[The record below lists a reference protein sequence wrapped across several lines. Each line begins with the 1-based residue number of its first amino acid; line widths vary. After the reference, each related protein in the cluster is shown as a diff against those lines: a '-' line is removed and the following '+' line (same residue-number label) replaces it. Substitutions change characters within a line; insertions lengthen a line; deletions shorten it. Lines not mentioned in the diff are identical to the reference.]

1 MDSTSKNSKPHPDDG
16 ADNNVAYI
24 ASLLDELNE
33 ARKKLREKDSLLSE
47 TQERLITLEEKV
59 EQLTALNTM
68 SDLHA
73 VDEKANDDAEQKIDQ
88 GSLVQHDVEGD
99 GVLSPPIHHMHGL
112 DREFADSVGSGSI
125 ATFGNYVNAQRNL
138 RFRCRKSSRAS
149 SVLSN
154 TLRGKGEIEVIQNI
168 ARRTHSA
175 EWDAI
180 CEDLDIPDKNGHTR
194 NDHKTMTPFYS
205 PPAQRQRYGDDTV
218 LPHVGWGDLF
228 FDLFYVG
235 AAFNL

>member
-1 MDSTSKNSKPHPDDG
+1 MMDPTNKPPDDG
-16 ADNNVAYI
+16 ADDKDAYI
-24 ASLLDELNE
+24 ASLHDELYE
-33 ARKKLREKDSLLSE
+33 TRKKLRERDSLLSE
-47 TQERLITLEEKV
+47 TRERLLILEEKV

-73 VDEKANDDAEQKIDQ
+73 AEDEKSDDDDDDDDDDEWVEQDAK
-88 GSLVQHDVEGD
+88 GD
-99 GVLSPPIHHMHGL
+99 NVLSSPIHHMHGL
-112 DREFADSVGSGSI
+112 DRELADSVGSDSI
-125 ATFGNYVNAQRNL
+125 ATYGNYVNAQRNL
-138 RFRCRKSSRAS
+138 RFRSRKNSIAS

-154 TLRGKGEIEVIQNI
+154 TFRGKGEIEVIQNI

-180 CEDLDIPDKNGHTR
+180 CEDLDINDENGHVR

-205 PPAQRQRYGDDTV
+205 PPVQRQRYGDDTV